1 MPDQIV
7 LNPKMGIMIQVRANS
22 FNVGK
27 IVETWA
33 CNVVVGGDRKPKTVY
48 NSTIQGEF
56 ITPQLIFS
64 EAKLYFKY
72 LWEKGV
78 ASMPISKTLDISNGG
93 PLPTA
98 INLLIDPPFSCATE
112 KLTLAPQRTEQVL
125 IKFDPGMKQDRLS
138 DNISGKLN
146 ISHIGHPQKDVVLL

>member
-1 MPDQIV
+1 
-7 LNPKMGIMIQVRANS
+7 
-22 FNVGK
+22 
-27 IVETWA
+27 
-33 CNVVVGGDRKPKTVY
+33 VY
-48 NSTIQGEF
+48 NTTVQGDF
-56 ITPQLIFS
+56 ITPQLNFS

-78 ASMPISKTLDISNGG
+78 ASMPISKTLDITNSG
-93 PLPTA
+93 PLPTS

-112 KLTLAPQRTEQVL
+112 KLTLAPNRADQVL